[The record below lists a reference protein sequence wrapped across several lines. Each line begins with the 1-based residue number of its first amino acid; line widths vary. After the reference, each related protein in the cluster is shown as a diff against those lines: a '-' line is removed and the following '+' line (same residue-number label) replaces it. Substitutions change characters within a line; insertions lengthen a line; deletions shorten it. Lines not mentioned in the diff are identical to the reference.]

1 MSPVHSFASWPILRG
16 GGCTFSQTRHGRNTA
31 KAKSTQPTST
41 LTEIPP
47 TYTQVFA
54 HCPLKARNQRGRRRQ
69 PGEFV
74 NLVRYLSMPHS
85 MHTVSQ
91 PSLRAACIFS
101 LVRTAFASLRRESVQ
116 FFAHSIL
123 PPRMRESRSRGRLSA
138 RGRDL
143 STGRR
148 GSVAAAGAERTYSYK
163 VGRKKPTCENLA

>member
-1 MSPVHSFASWPILRG
+1 VCSLESTYALRGYYDFGDAHIFAMNPLPGMSPVHSFASWPILRG

-85 MHTVSQ
+85 MHKVPFRNHRSGR
-91 PSLRAACIFS
+91 RAYF
-101 LVRTAFASLRRESVQ
+101 
-116 FFAHSIL
+116 
-123 PPRMRESRSRGRLSA
+123 RLSGQLSQVCA
-138 RGRDL
+138 AKACNFSHIAYYPPVCANRGPV
-143 STGRR
+143 
-148 GSVAAAGAERTYSYK
+148 VA
-163 VGRKKPTCENLA
+163 

>member
-1 MSPVHSFASWPILRG
+1 MNPLPGMSPVHSFASWPILRG

-74 NLVRYLSMPHS
+74 NLVRYLSCLCHT
-85 MHTVSQ
+85 MHIFATIAPPGGVHIFACSCSSRKFA
-91 PSLRAACIFS
+91 PKACIF
-101 LVRTAFASLRRESVQ
+101 R
-116 FFAHSIL
+116 IL
-123 PPRMRESRSRGRLSA
+123 PPYAHNTVCERPLNQIQQRMSAHTRHTHTAHGLYAASSRPS
-138 RGRDL
+138 
-143 STGRR
+143 
-148 GSVAAAGAERTYSYK
+148 
-163 VGRKKPTCENLA
+163 